1 MSKEMIEYKENFIS
15 KIKKFF
21 KRLFGRNE
29 YMQENIESKKE
40 LNKMEKNNF
49 KESIEVKEDEE
60 ELKIIKLQTEYKA
73 GNIREEDMTD
83 EEHEKLIDLYKKQNK
98 ELKEKIETKKHKIRK
113 KLDDLKT
120 S

>member
-1 MSKEMIEYKENFIS
+1 MSKEIIKYKENFIF

-21 KRLFGRNE
+21 KKLFGRNE
-29 YMQENIESKKE
+29 YIQENVESKKE
-40 LNKMEKNNF
+40 LNEMEKNNF

-98 ELKEKIETKKHKIRK
+98 ELKEKIETKKNKIRK
-113 KLDDLKT
+113 KIDDLKA

>member
-15 KIKKFF
+15 KIKKLF
-21 KRLFGRNE
+21 KKLFGRNE
-29 YMQENIESKKE
+29 DIQENVESKKE

-49 KESIEVKEDEE
+49 KENIEVKED

-83 EEHEKLIDLYKKQNK
+83 EEHEKLINLYKRQNK
-98 ELKEKIETKKHKIRK
+98 ELKEKIDTKKHKIRK
-113 KLDDLKT
+113 KLDDLKAT
-120 S
+120 

>member
-21 KRLFGRNE
+21 KKLFGRNE
-29 YMQENIESKKE
+29 DIQENVESKKE

-49 KESIEVKEDEE
+49 KENIEVKEDED

-83 EEHEKLIDLYKKQNK
+83 EEHEKLINLYKKQNK
-98 ELKEKIETKKHKIRK
+98 ELKEKIDTKKHKIRK
-113 KLDDLKT
+113 KLDDLKA